1 MQNLAVISRT
11 LDRVP
16 NGMPEIQQSALTVSV
31 ALVVCYHPR
40 FDFNIS
46 KNERRK
52 IDLVKIDPAVA
63 GQLTEHFCVGDDGVL
78 DDFGET
84 LTQFAGRQSFQN
96 FDVVDDE
103 RWLMKGA
110 E

>member
-52 IDLVKIDPAVA
+52 IDLVKIDIL
-63 GQLTEHFCVGDDGVL
+63 QMLEHFCVGDDGVL
-78 DDFGET
+78 DDFSET
-84 LTQFAGRQSFQN
+84 LTQLAGRQCFQN